1 MRKGCDFIGE
11 VVEIPYIIL
20 LTHGRWGEE
29 LIKGAEMIAGP
40 IKNIYAFSLFPEQP
54 IKNYLSKV
62 EAVLKNMSTEAI
74 VLTDLFGGTTSNVAL
89 MLFRKY
95 KCHVAS
101 GLDIAMLIA
110 ADELRK
116 EYGGGE
122 LIEMIIDRSTNN
134 CKNIGRLVD
143 EYYT

>member
-1 MRKGCDFIGE
+1 MGE
-11 VVEIPYIIL
+11 ALEVPYIIL

-54 IKNYLSKV
+54 VKDYLSKI
-62 EAVLKNMSTEAI
+62 ETVLKDMPTQAI
-74 VLTDLFGGTTSNVAL
+74 ILTDLFGGTTSNVAFVL
-89 MLFRKY
+89 SKKY
-95 KCHVAS
+95 RCHVIS

-116 EYGGGE
+116 EYEGIE
-122 LIEMIIDRSTNN
+122 LIEMVIARSMSN
-134 CKNIGRLVD
+134 CKNIGQLIN
-143 EYYT
+143 EY